1 MPSPYRRT
9 YSCNGCCCIGSCY
22 YLSFLLLRL
31 DEFFAIST
39 VISTKNMTSAAKS
52 TASEAGNKTMG
63 GANKTSEAANNT
75 VTNAT
80 QGTSSGNQSI
90 SNSTNPLAKVP
101 IIGKLFGGK

>member
-1 MPSPYRRT
+1 
-9 YSCNGCCCIGSCY
+9 
-22 YLSFLLLRL
+22 
-31 DEFFAIST
+31 
-39 VISTKNMTSAAKS
+39 MTSAAKS

-101 IIGKLFGGK
+101 IIRKLFGGK